1 MPLNSLESLCSMPI
15 GFVGAWV
22 VSRPLVGI
30 QRVFDPDWYE
40 KTVRCREYTKFSPV
54 MEVELLWPL
63 VQELVGEGPLSEE
76 DLAFLKQSAGPLECP
91 EPVVMALIRVRQTAQ
106 HPEVAERLK
115 SLTAFIETLGKNA
128 GKKLSFILEITE
140 YLQLPVEIVQ
150 VLIQVPRKPVLPFLS
165 RLWRSLPR
173 TAERAV
179 YERWFHAVGQELGL
193 PSELLDSLTGLLEA
207 GESKRTGA
215 ALKSLWRLLSALQ
228 AMPDYASEKAH
239 LMDLAREA
247 RLNDALV
254 RGMEDFLRLRERG
267 QSAIAALSEV
277 IQRLLE
283 KGPLTP
289 EAYELFGL
297 LAAESNIPE
306 SLLQAM
312 IALEEAIRERDARKG
327 ADRFGGDILEPFLR
341 QVLSAQLEAESQD
354 YLRGRAR
361 SLGLTPPQ
369 IEAIIE
375 LEKRLLDKS
384 AKFPQHIQ
392 PLIHVLVEKGQIS
405 DDRLLYLARKAQ
417 EMGGSEK
424 VVRTLVQIEITAQ
437 RKVMAPPP
445 LEPPQPTPPPPSP
458 GPSDAPTA
466 SQPVSTPSP
475 AIPPST
481 PALQT
486 NPPLSTFDPKVISAL
501 PQTFPK
507 GGNFPALKASFSS
520 ILAFSLQS
528 EKARLRKCEVF
539 AKGGRA
545 HWYAIVSYDDEQSL
559 LIVKGKPEQ
568 RLGEILQVMASPTGE
583 GPAIKERVPGGIQV
597 HFNGTQSIPYNEVGS
612 FVFSPNGRHLAYVA
626 AKGQDQ
632 FPNLDNVAIGLYLY
646 VTELVF
652 RPNAEDDLYFIA
664 QTEKNKWAIWDRHS
678 RKCSEEYPALR
689 LLTFSPDGRYMAY
702 TYLKNRKFQVYDGR
716 GSGPAYDT
724 IGDLQFTANSTHIVY
739 SAQKGRVV
747 EVLWDHQSLCAA
759 EGISNLTPAPNG
771 SFVAYIARE
780 KEGQSVYLHNKKLGT
795 YEKVEKLLIPDSA
808 KPTVIYIVEHGGRHH
823 IYINGAPESGP
834 YEHIMHFSEKGG
846 NFAAIVR
853 KEKDTL
859 HVLYNGQIGAPYT
872 NIPYIVWDHTGKNLA
887 YPARRKGNWAGVVW
901 NGKESDHYEYAQHLT
916 FSPDGKALLF
926 FARRRDGWYAVLNDE
941 SIPDSLCHD
950 ILTPP
955 VFDEKS
961 KSFYYLYRRDKE
973 VREARI
979 TIEG

>member
-1 MPLNSLESLCSMPI
+1 
-15 GFVGAWV
+15 
-22 VSRPLVGI
+22 
-30 QRVFDPDWYE
+30 
-40 KTVRCREYTKFSPV
+40 

-63 VQELVGEGPLSEE
+63 VQELVGEEPLSEE
-76 DLAFLKQSAGPLECP
+76 DLAFLKQSAQPLECP
-91 EPVVMALIRVRQTAQ
+91 EPVLQALIKVRQTAQ
-106 HPEVAERLK
+106 HPEVTERLR
-115 SLTAFIETLGKNA
+115 SLTAFIETLGKDSA
-128 GKKLSFILEITE
+128 KKLGFILEITA

-173 TAERAV
+173 TAERAA
-179 YERWFHAVGQELGL
+179 YEKWFHTLAQELGL
-193 PSELLDSLTGLLEA
+193 PSELLESLIGLLEA
-207 GESKRTGA
+207 GEGKRTGA
-215 ALKSLWRLLSALQ
+215 ALQSLWRLLCTLQ
-228 AMPDYASEKAH
+228 AIPAYASEKGH

-254 RGMEDFLRLRERG
+254 QGMENFLRLREKG
-267 QSAIAALSEV
+267 QSVIAALSEV
-277 IQRLLE
+277 IQHLLS

-289 EAYELFGL
+289 EAYELLGL
-297 LAAESNIPE
+297 IATESNIPE
-306 SLLQAM
+306 PLLQAM
-312 IALEEAIRERDARKG
+312 IALEEAVREREARKG

-354 YLRGRAR
+354 YLQKRAR
-361 SLGLTPPQ
+361 SLGLTTPQ
-369 IEAIIE
+369 VEAIIE
-375 LEKRLLDKS
+375 LEKHLLDKS

-392 PLIHVLVEKGQIS
+392 PLIHALVEKGQIS

-437 RKVMAPPP
+437 RKAAAPLP
-445 LEPPQPTPPPPSP
+445 LEPPQPTPPPPP
-458 GPSDAPTA
+458 PEPPKAPSAP
-466 SQPVSTPSP
+466 P
-475 AIPPST
+475 PPST
-481 PALQT
+481 AAPVIPSPDPVSQT
-486 NPPLSTFDPKVISAL
+486 NPPLPTFDPKVISAL

-520 ILAFSLQS
+520 MLAFSLQS
-528 EKARLRKCEVF
+528 EKDRPKKCEIF
-539 AKGGRA
+539 PKGGRP
-545 HWYAIVSYDDEQSL
+545 HWYAIVSYEGDQSV
-559 LIVKGKPEQ
+559 LIVRGKPEQ

-583 GPAIKERVPGGIQV
+583 GLAIKERVPGGIQV
-597 HFNGTQSIPYNEVGS
+597 HFNGARSIPYNEVGS

-632 FPNLDNVAIGLYLY
+632 FPNLDNVAIGPYLY
-646 VTELVF
+646 VSELVF

-678 RKCSEEYPALR
+678 RRCSEEYPAIR
-689 LLTFSPDGRYMAY
+689 LLTFSPDGKYMAY

-716 GSGPAYDT
+716 DTGPAYDS
-724 IGDLQFTANSTHIVY
+724 IGDLQFTANSAHLVY
-739 SAQKGRVV
+739 SAQRGRVV
-747 EVLWDHQSLCAA
+747 EVLWDHQPLCVA
-759 EGISNLTPAPNG
+759 EGIASLTPAPNG

-795 YEKVEKLLIPDSA
+795 YEKVEKLLIPESA
-808 KPTVIYIVEHGGRHH
+808 KPTIIYIVEHGGRHH

-834 YEHIMHFSEKGG
+834 YEHITSFSERGG
-846 NFAAIVR
+846 SFAAIVR

-859 HVLYNGQIGAPYT
+859 HVVYNGQIGAPYT
-872 NIPYIVWDHTGKNLA
+872 NIPYIVWDDTGKNLA
-887 YPARRKGNWAGVVW
+887 YPARRKGSWAGVVW
-901 NGKESDHYEYAQHLT
+901 NGKESDHYEYVQHLT

-941 SIPDSLCHD
+941 PIPDSLCQD

-961 KSFYYLYRRDKE
+961 KSFYYLYRREKE
-973 VREARI
+973 VREARL
-979 TIEG
+979 TLEG

>member
-1 MPLNSLESLCSMPI
+1 
-15 GFVGAWV
+15 
-22 VSRPLVGI
+22 
-30 QRVFDPDWYE
+30 
-40 KTVRCREYTKFSPV
+40 

-63 VQELVGEGPLSEE
+63 VQELVGEGTVSEE

-91 EPVVMALIRVRQTAQ
+91 EPVVQALIKIRQTAR
-106 HPEVAERLK
+106 HPEVTERLR
-115 SLTAFIETLGKNA
+115 SLTIFIETLGKNA

-140 YLQLPVEIVQ
+140 YLQLPVEV
-150 VLIQVPRKPVLPFLS
+150 VRVFIQVPRQPVLPFLS
-165 RLWRSLPR
+165 RLWRGLPR
-173 TAERAV
+173 TADRAA
-179 YERWFHAVGQELGL
+179 YEKWFHAVAQESGL
-193 PSELLDSLTGLLEA
+193 PSELLEGLTGLLEA

-215 ALKSLWRLLSALQ
+215 ALKSLWSLLSALQ
-228 AMPDYASEKAH
+228 TMPAYASEKGH
-239 LMDLAREA
+239 LMELAREA

-254 RGMEDFLRLRERG
+254 RGMESFLHLREKG
-267 QSAIAALSEV
+267 QSALAALSEV
-277 IQRLLE
+277 IRELLE
-283 KGPLTP
+283 KGSLTP
-289 EAYELFGL
+289 EAHELFTL
-297 LAAESNIPE
+297 IATESNIPE
-306 SLLQAM
+306 PLLQAM
-312 IALEEAIRERDARKG
+312 IALEEAIRERDSQKSVG
-327 ADRFGGDILEPFLR
+327 RFGGEIMEPFLR

-354 YLRGRAR
+354 YIQKRAR

-369 IEAIIE
+369 IEAIVE
-375 LEKRLLDKS
+375 LEKRLLDRS

-392 PLIHVLVEKGQIS
+392 PLIHALVEKGQIS

-437 RKVMAPPP
+437 RKAAAPPP
-445 LEPPQPTPPPPSP
+445 LEPPRTPPPPP
-458 GPSDAPTA
+458 PPPEPSKAP
-466 SQPVSTPSP
+466 P
-475 AIPPST
+475 IPPPPSIPASAVPPPDPVPPIPT
-481 PALQT
+481 PAVQT
-486 NPPLSTFDPKVISAL
+486 NPPLPASDPKVISAL

-528 EKARLRKCEVF
+528 EKGRLRKCEIF
-539 AKGGRA
+539 PKSGRA
-545 HWYAIVSYDDEQSL
+545 HWYAILDYEGEQLL

-568 RLGEILQVMASPTGE
+568 RLGEVLQVMASPTGE
-583 GPAIKERVPGGIQV
+583 GLAIKERVPGGIQV
-597 HFNGTQSIPYNEVGS
+597 HFNGTQSIPYNEVGG

-664 QTEKNKWAIWDRHS
+664 QTEKNKWAVWDRHS
-678 RKCSEEYPALR
+678 RKVSEEYPAIR
-689 LLTFSPDGRYMAY
+689 LLTFSPDGKYMAY
-702 TYLKNRKFQVYDGR
+702 TYLKNRKFQVFDGR
-716 GSGPAYDT
+716 DSGPAYDS

-747 EVLWDHQSLCAA
+747 EVLWDHQPLCTA
-759 EGISNLTPAPNG
+759 EGIASLTPAPSG

-780 KEGQSVYLHNKKLGT
+780 KDGQSVYLHNKKLGT
-795 YEKVEKLLIPDSA
+795 YEKVEKLLIPQAA

-834 YEHIMHFSEKGG
+834 YEHITNFSERGG
-846 NFAAIVR
+846 SFAAIVR
-853 KEKDTL
+853 KEKDAL
-859 HVLYNGQIGAPYT
+859 CVVYNGQIGAPYT
-872 NIPYIVWDHTGKNLA
+872 NIPLIVWDSTGKNLA

-901 NGKESDHYEYAQHLT
+901 NGKESDHYEYVQHLT

-941 SIPDSLCHD
+941 PIPDSLCHD
-950 ILTPP
+950 VFTPP

>member
-1 MPLNSLESLCSMPI
+1 
-15 GFVGAWV
+15 
-22 VSRPLVGI
+22 
-30 QRVFDPDWYE
+30 
-40 KTVRCREYTKFSPV
+40 

-63 VQELVGEGPLSEE
+63 VQELAGEGPLSEE
-76 DLAFLKQSAGPLECP
+76 DLAFLKQSAQPLECP
-91 EPVVMALIRVRQTAQ
+91 ESVVQALIKVRQTAH
-106 HPEVAERLK
+106 HPEVCERLR
-115 SLTAFIETLGKNA
+115 SLTTFIETLGKNA
-128 GKKLSFILEITE
+128 GRKLGFILEITE
-140 YLQLPVEIVQ
+140 YLQLPVEVVQ
-150 VLIQVPRKPVLPFLS
+150 VLIQVPRQPVLPFLS

-173 TAERAV
+173 TAERAA
-179 YERWFHAVGQELGL
+179 YEKWFYTVAQETGL
-193 PSELLDSLTGLLEA
+193 PSELLESLIGLLEA

-215 ALKSLWRLLSALQ
+215 ALKSLWSLLSALQ
-228 AMPDYASEKAH
+228 AVSGYASERGH

-254 RGMEDFLRLRERG
+254 RGMEDFLRLRQKG

-277 IQRLLE
+277 IQQLLE

-289 EAYELFGL
+289 EAYELLGL
-297 LAAESNIPE
+297 IAAESNLPE
-306 SLLQAM
+306 PLLQAM
-312 IALEEAIRERDARKG
+312 IALEEAIRERDSRRSAG
-327 ADRFGGDILEPFLR
+327 RFGGEIIEPFLR

-354 YLRGRAR
+354 YLQKRAR
-361 SLGLTPPQ
+361 SLGLTAPQ
-369 IEAIIE
+369 IEGMIE
-375 LEKRLLDKS
+375 LERRLLDKS

-392 PLIHVLVEKGQIS
+392 PLIHALVERGQIS

-424 VVRTLVQIEITAQ
+424 VVRALVQIEITAQ
-437 RKVMAPPP
+437 RKAMAPPP
-445 LEPPQPTPPPPSP
+445 LEPPQTPPPP
-458 GPSDAPTA
+458 A
-466 SQPVSTPSP
+466 SSEPLKD
-475 AIPPST
+475 T
-481 PALQT
+481 PAS
-486 NPPLSTFDPKVISAL
+486 PPLSTPAPAVPPPDPASQTNPSLPNFDPRLVSAL

-528 EKARLRKCEVF
+528 EKDRLRKCEVF
-539 AKGGRA
+539 AKSGRA
-545 HWYAIVSYDDEQSL
+545 HWYAIVNYEDNQSL

-583 GPAIKERVPGGIQV
+583 GLAIKERVPGGIQV

-632 FPNLDNVAIGLYLY
+632 FPNLDNIALGLYLY

-652 RPNAEDDLYFIA
+652 RPTEEDDLYFIA
-664 QTEKNKWAIWDRHS
+664 QTEKNKWAVWDRHS
-678 RKCSEEYPALR
+678 RRCSEEYPAIR

-716 GSGPAYDT
+716 DSGPAYDS
-724 IGDLQFTANSTHIVY
+724 IGDLQFTANSAHIVY

-747 EVLWDHQSLCAA
+747 EVLWDHQPLCAA
-759 EGISNLTPAPNG
+759 EGIASLTPAPNG

-795 YEKVEKLLIPDSA
+795 YEKVEKLLIPESA

-834 YEHIMHFSEKGG
+834 YEHITNFSERGG
-846 NFAAIVR
+846 SFAAIVR
-853 KEKDTL
+853 KEKDTV
-859 HVLYNGQIGAPYT
+859 HVVYNGQIGAPYT
-872 NIPYIVWDHTGKNLA
+872 NIPYIVWDDTGKNLA
-887 YPARRKGNWAGVVW
+887 YPARRKGSWAGVVW
-901 NGKESDHYEYAQHLT
+901 NGKESDHYEYVQHLT

-941 SIPDSLCHD
+941 PIPDSLCHD
-950 ILTPP
+950 IFTPP

-973 VREARI
+973 VFEARI
-979 TIEG
+979 LIEG